1 MNKAKFTGLVSVVG
15 LLAIFVAKASATPTS
30 EARELSMAVGENRTI
45 PAEGVRNYSEGTA
58 GVAEI
63 RITPNGKQFIVV
75 GKAPGSTTLLLIM
88 NDNTEI
94 LWNINVFARAVQS
107 VEDELRQLLGNTKGV
122 RVRRV
127 GARFFIEGG
136 VNSAE
141 DQARIQHIASLYNG
155 QVESL
160 VVVGGAAAERNINI
174 RVDVFFVQYE
184 KSKLRDLG
192 IRWPSSF
199 GGAAITTNFAY
210 DFLSKVTSAATAA
223 IANHPLPS
231 LDLAAG
237 RGYAKVLKHATVMT
251 ANGSQATFTNGGAQN
266 FPVSAALTA
275 GIQRIPFG
283 TKIYVLP
290 RFEPKT
296 NELEVQVNVDV
307 ADLTPSAA
315 DTNLPGESTSTLNT
329 MVSLKLGES
338 LVLSGIHTETWRQQ
352 VNGLPWLSDIPILG
366 LLFGSQGEQS
376 QEIEGAIF
384 VIPGVVESVPQQADE
399 LIRQTL
405 AEYRDFSGDLDDVR
419 PNERM
424 PAARIPR
431 PAVQP

>member
-1 MNKAKFTGLVSVVG
+1 MKTLKLTMLMMCWSVV
-15 LLAIFVAKASATPTS
+15 APAAAAPSS
-30 EARELSMAVGENRTI
+30 ETRELSLAVGENRTI
-45 PAEGVRNYSEGTA
+45 SADGVRNYSEGTP

-63 RITPNGKQFIVV
+63 RITPNGKQFVVV

-88 NDNTEI
+88 NDNTEL

-107 VEDELRQLLGNTKGV
+107 VEDELKQLLEGTKGV

-136 VNSAE
+136 VNTPE
-141 DQARIQHIASLYNG
+141 DQARIQHIASLYSG

-184 KSKLRDLG
+184 KSRLRDLG
-192 IRWPSSF
+192 IRWPGTIGVPS
-199 GGAAITTNFAY
+199 AIQSNFAY
-210 DFLSKVTSAATAA
+210 DFVSKLGSATAS
-223 IANHPLPS
+223 ITNHPLPS

-237 RGYAKVLKHATVMT
+237 RGWAKVLKHATVIT
-251 ANGSQATFTNGGAQN
+251 ANGSQATFTSGGAQN
-266 FPVSAALTA
+266 FSVSAALTA
-275 GIQRIPFG
+275 SIQRIPFG
-283 TKIYVLP
+283 TKIFVLP

-296 NELEVQVNVDV
+296 NELEMQVNVDV

-329 MVSLKLGES
+329 MVTLKLGES
-338 LVLSGIHTETWRQQ
+338 LVLSGVHTETWRHQT
-352 VNGLPWLSDIPILG
+352 NGLPWLSEIPILG
-366 LLFGSQGEQS
+366 LLFGSQGQQS
-376 QEIEGAIF
+376 QEVEGAIF

-399 LIRQTL
+399 LIKQTL
-405 AEYRDFSGDLDDVR
+405 AEYKDFDGDLDDVYASDR
-419 PNERM
+419 V
-424 PAARIPR
+424 PAAGRPR
-431 PAVQP
+431 PMVQP